1 IDIDPQ
7 GNSSSWMGININE
20 LHKSMFNVFHDNLPI
35 NEILHETSIENM
47 WVVPSNVSL
56 AAIERTLANK
66 LENDTILKKSISPLL
81 YHFDYIILDCP
92 PSLGLLTVNA
102 LSAVKEVIIPLETKV
117 LALNGLVTLIN
128 TVNLV
133 KDTLNPSLE
142 VTGIIACMFDIR
154 TNLSNKV
161 VEKIKE
167 KFHDKLFK
175 SIIRESTQL
184 AECPISS
191 LPITR
196 YAPDSRGAQDY
207 MDLAREVIEGEKE
220 VARFYEEDAAEA
232 SRHFDAKD
240 KEAGQQS
247 DDDEAEID
255 HIEAEAGW
263 QSGEE
268 KNEADRQDGDIQN
281 EVNQRYDDSEKGID
295 QQYDDGVEE
304 GESGTGHYADEV
316 TEDVDQQNV
325 HSEKEKG
332 QHSGGVEAEAGSQF
346 NDEKNE
352 VDRQYNDGEDEIVK
366 RFGEVERE
374 AGSQFDEEKKE
385 VDRQDVSGEDEIGK
399 RYGEVKTE
407 TGSQFDEEKKEVDQ
421 RFGEGEKEE

>member
-1 IDIDPQ
+1 MRTIALINQKGGVGKTTTAVNLGASLADLGKKVVLIDIDPQ

-20 LHKSMFNVFHDNLPI
+20 LDKSMFNVFHDNLPI

-47 WVVPSNVSL
+47 WVVPSNVAL

-66 LENDTILKKSISPLL
+66 LENDTLLKKSIAPLQ

-102 LSAVKEVIIPLETKV
+102 LSAVREVIIPLETKV

-133 KDTLNPSLE
+133 KDTLNPLLE
-142 VTGIIACMFDIR
+142 VTGIVACMFDIR

-161 VEKIKE
+161 VETIKE

-191 LPITR
+191 MPITR
-196 YAPDSRGAQDY
+196 YAPDSRGTQDY

-220 VARFYEEDAAEA
+220 VARFYEEAEA
-232 SRHFDAKD
+232 ETSRHFGEESEED
-240 KEAGQQS
+240 GQQS
-247 DDDEAEID
+247 DDDEDE
-255 HIEAEAGW
+255 
-263 QSGEE
+263 
-268 KNEADRQDGDIQN
+268 
-281 EVNQRYDDSEKGID
+281 ID
-295 QQYDDGVEE
+295 QQYNAGVEE
-304 GESGTGHYADEV
+304 GKSGTDHDADER
-316 TEDVDQQNV
+316 TEDIDQQNV
-325 HSEKEKG
+325 QSEDETG
-332 QHSGGVEAEAGSQF
+332 QHSDEAEREADSLF
-346 NDEKNE
+346 KDEKNK
-352 VDRQYNDGEDEIVK
+352 VDRQDVNGADEIGNH
-366 RFGEVERE
+366 FGEVRTEP
-374 AGSQFDEEKKE
+374 GHQFDEEKRE
-385 VDRQDVSGEDEIGK
+385 IDR
-399 RYGEVKTE
+399 
-407 TGSQFDEEKKEVDQ
+407 